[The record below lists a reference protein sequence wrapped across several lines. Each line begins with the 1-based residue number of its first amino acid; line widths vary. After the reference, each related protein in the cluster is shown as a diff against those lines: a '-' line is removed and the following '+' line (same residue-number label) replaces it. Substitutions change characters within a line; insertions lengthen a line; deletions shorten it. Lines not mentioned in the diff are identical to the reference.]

1 VIGVSLRLTFDWD
14 DISFENDKAQQGIVE
29 LKNRFPDKHIFC
41 RVSSSSEGLH
51 LIISDSKESIIP
63 SQFDDEEVISHRTD
77 FLEMDLE
84 CGGRLRTDLRRK
96 AVGTKWGR
104 LFSHKDGKAC
114 GEWFYVE

>member
-1 VIGVSLRLTFDWD
+1 
-14 DISFENDKAQQGIVE
+14 
-29 LKNRFPDKHIFC
+29 
-41 RVSSSSEGLH
+41 
-51 LIISDSKESIIP
+51 
-63 SQFDDEEVISHRTD
+63 
-77 FLEMDLE
+77 MDLE

>member
-1 VIGVSLRLTFDWD
+1 MRLTFDWD
-14 DISFENDKAQQGIVE
+14 DISFEDAKAQEGIVE
-29 LKNRFPDKHIFC
+29 LKKRFPDEYIFC
-41 RVSSSSEGLH
+41 RISSSGEGLH

-63 SQFDDEEVISHRTD
+63 TQYDDEVVISHRTD
-77 FLEMDLE
+77 FLEMGLE

-114 GEWFYVE
+114 GEWFHVE